1 MDLKDYALIKKATL
15 TDIGDAIREQEGSA
29 ELIPGPDMDERILA
43 LAGGGVNFDTIVEVE
58 ENSFTNSA
66 EVHEYFVSKIQTEIF
81 VALLLGTVDGTNN
94 QCFTMLGGTGV
105 NNRGAYIRIRD
116 GQWQSR
122 GIDTSFDAT
131 IVPGTRYGVIIPKET

>member
-1 MDLKDYALIKKATL
+1 MNLKDYALIKKATL
-15 TDIGDAIREQEGSA
+15 TDIGDALREQEGSA

-66 EVHEYFVSKIQTEIF
+66 EVHEYFVSKIQTEMFI
-81 VALLLGTVDGTNN
+81 ALLLGTVDGTNN
-94 QCFTMLGGTGV
+94 QCFAMLGVTEG
-105 NNRGAYIRIRD
+105 NDNGAFIRIRD

-122 GIDTSFDAT
+122 LIGASLDAT